1 MGKSTGFLDYER
13 KTGPVSAPGE
23 RIKNFRDFHGAL
35 SEEQQ
40 RLQGAR
46 CMECGVPF
54 CQAGVMIAGMASGCP
69 LHNLVPEIND
79 LVYRGNWE
87 QAYIR
92 LSKTHCFP
100 EFTSRVC
107 PALCEAAC
115 TCDLHGEPVS
125 TKENEKAVIE
135 YAFSKGLV
143 KADSPRVRT
152 GKTVAVIG
160 SGPAGLGAAIYG
172 KRAGLSVLVA
182 EKEYMGTGQIA
193 ESGQVDN
200 YLGLVG
206 KSGYDLGEIFLEDAK
221 KLGVEFYEGEAVAF
235 EKKENSWSVSF
246 ENGEVIKAK
255 TVIYGAGAKH
265 RPLGL
270 PEEADYAGKGIS
282 YCAICDGAFYKGKTA
297 VVVGGGDTALD
308 DALYL
313 SDICTRVYLVHRRD
327 EFRGSARTLQK
338 IREKENITV
347 ITNAVITAV
356 SGEKKVEEV
365 TLNNGTKLKTDGV
378 FVAVGMIPHTEH
390 LKDFLELDTQGYVVA
405 DETGKTSQDGFFVAG
420 DVRTKHLRQVI
431 TAVADGANA
440 AVSASEYIRQL

>member
-1 MGKSTGFLDYER
+1 MVKLSQTDYE
-13 KTGPVSAPGE
+13 KMVAHAESELPDEACGLIAG
-23 RIKNFRDFHGAL
+23 RIDGDDKIIEKVYLLTNIDHSNEHFSLDPKEQLAAVKDMRANGLKPLGNWHSHPESPSRP
-35 SEEQQ
+35 SEEDK
-40 RLQGAR
+40 RLAYDSS
-46 CMECGVPF
+46 
-54 CQAGVMIAGMASGCP
+54 ASY
-69 LHNLVPEIND
+69 LI
-79 LVYRGNWE
+79 
-87 QAYIR
+87 
-92 LSKTHCFP
+92 LSLMDR
-100 EFTSRVC
+100 EN
-107 PALCEAAC
+107 
-115 TCDLHGEPVS
+115 PVLNS
-125 TKENEKAVIE
+125 FHIEGDVSEKRN
-135 YAFSKGLV
+135 FMW
-143 KADSPRVRT
+143 DSLI
-152 GKTVAVIG
+152 IG

-221 KLGVEFYEGEAVAF
+221 KLGAEFYEGEAVAF

-246 ENGEVIKAK
+246 ENGEVVEAK

>member
-1 MGKSTGFLDYER
+1 M
-13 KTGPVSAPGE
+13 
-23 RIKNFRDFHGAL
+23 
-35 SEEQQ
+35 
-40 RLQGAR
+40 
-46 CMECGVPF
+46 
-54 CQAGVMIAGMASGCP
+54 
-69 LHNLVPEIND
+69 
-79 LVYRGNWE
+79 W
-87 QAYIR
+87 
-92 LSKTHCFP
+92 
-100 EFTSRVC
+100 
-107 PALCEAAC
+107 
-115 TCDLHGEPVS
+115 
-125 TKENEKAVIE
+125 
-135 YAFSKGLV
+135 
-143 KADSPRVRT
+143 DSLI
-152 GKTVAVIG
+152 IG

-221 KLGVEFYEGEAVAF
+221 KL
-235 EKKENSWSVSF
+235 SVSF

-313 SDICTRVYLVHRRD
+313 SDICAQVYLVHRRD

-440 AVSASEYIRQL
+440 AVSASEYIRPL

>member
-1 MGKSTGFLDYER
+1 M
-13 KTGPVSAPGE
+13 
-23 RIKNFRDFHGAL
+23 
-35 SEEQQ
+35 
-40 RLQGAR
+40 
-46 CMECGVPF
+46 
-54 CQAGVMIAGMASGCP
+54 
-69 LHNLVPEIND
+69 
-79 LVYRGNWE
+79 W
-87 QAYIR
+87 
-92 LSKTHCFP
+92 
-100 EFTSRVC
+100 
-107 PALCEAAC
+107 
-115 TCDLHGEPVS
+115 
-125 TKENEKAVIE
+125 
-135 YAFSKGLV
+135 
-143 KADSPRVRT
+143 DSLI
-152 GKTVAVIG
+152 IG

-235 EKKENSWSVSF
+235 EKKENGWSVSF
-246 ENGEVIKAK
+246 DNGEVVEAK

-313 SDICTRVYLVHRRD
+313 SDICAQVYLVHRRD

-365 TLNNGTKLKTDGV
+365 TLNNGTKLKTDAV

>member
-1 MGKSTGFLDYER
+1 M
-13 KTGPVSAPGE
+13 
-23 RIKNFRDFHGAL
+23 
-35 SEEQQ
+35 
-40 RLQGAR
+40 
-46 CMECGVPF
+46 
-54 CQAGVMIAGMASGCP
+54 
-69 LHNLVPEIND
+69 
-79 LVYRGNWE
+79 W
-87 QAYIR
+87 
-92 LSKTHCFP
+92 
-100 EFTSRVC
+100 
-107 PALCEAAC
+107 
-115 TCDLHGEPVS
+115 
-125 TKENEKAVIE
+125 
-135 YAFSKGLV
+135 
-143 KADSPRVRT
+143 DSLI
-152 GKTVAVIG
+152 IG

-221 KLGVEFYEGEAVAF
+221 KLGAEFYEGEAVAF

-246 ENGEVIKAK
+246 ENGEVVEAK

-378 FVAVGMIPHTEH
+378 FVAVGMIPHT
-390 LKDFLELDTQGYVVA
+390 
-405 DETGKTSQDGFFVAG
+405 
-420 DVRTKHLRQVI
+420 
-431 TAVADGANA
+431 
-440 AVSASEYIRQL
+440 